1 MRVIFGCFCG
11 CWFGGRFLYFVF
23 DLDVGIVVDC
33 AQCGQVLF
41 LHYNNYS
48 ATAIQNDKSSNH
60 NKLLTKKTHQ
70 IPNYSYRYTS
80 LYIILCNVL
89 GDVI

>member
-1 MRVIFGCFCG
+1 
-11 CWFGGRFLYFVF
+11 VF

-60 NKLLTKKTHQ
+60 NKLLRTKPIK
-70 IPNYSYRYTS
+70 YRIIAIDIR
-80 LYIILCNVL
+80 LYI
-89 GDVI
+89 